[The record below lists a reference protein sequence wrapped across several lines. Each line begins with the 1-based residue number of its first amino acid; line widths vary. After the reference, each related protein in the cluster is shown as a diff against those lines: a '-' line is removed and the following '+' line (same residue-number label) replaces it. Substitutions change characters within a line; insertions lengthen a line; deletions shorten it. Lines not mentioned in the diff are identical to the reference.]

1 MENVCFL
8 IAGQR
13 MKVSLPGGVKWRSL
27 LPSFVGFEDKRD
39 RRRKSVCRLGVS
51 TDRIIV
57 NLSAGTLLAE
67 FSQVLGEH
75 LQLYEMNGLYVVN
88 LQVHPDGETCR
99 MMCDLNFTEAYA
111 YIGRPGQLC
120 GEALNAFLM
129 MLFAQSCVLHRTF
142 LVHASVVVRQGKGYA
157 FLGKSGTGKSTHS
170 SLWLRHIG
178 ETELLN
184 DDNPAVG
191 IGDDGKV
198 YIYGTPWSGKTPCYK
213 NKRAELA
220 ALVRLQQASA
230 NHLVWKEGVDAL
242 LALLPGCSS
251 MRWNDYL
258 FGALGNLLEEVVQ
271 KVPVGH
277 LQCLPDEAAAT
288 LCYNEIIK
296 KTKKE

>member
-13 MKVSLPGGVKWRSL
+13 MKVSLPGGVKWRRL

-99 MMCDLNFTEAYA
+99 M
-111 YIGRPGQLC
+111 
-120 GEALNAFLM
+120 
-129 MLFAQSCVLHRTF
+129 LFAQSCVLHRTF
-142 LVHASVVVRQGKGYA
+142 LIHASVVAVQGKGYA

-198 YIYGTPWSGKTPCYK
+198 YIY
-213 NKRAELA
+213 
-220 ALVRLQQASA
+220 VSA
-230 NHLVWKEGVDAL
+230 
-242 LALLPGCSS
+242 C
-251 MRWNDYL
+251 
-258 FGALGNLLEEVVQ
+258 
-271 KVPVGH
+271 
-277 LQCLPDEAAAT
+277 
-288 LCYNEIIK
+288 
-296 KTKKE
+296 